1 MIRFILIFI
10 YIGFIPM
17 FAKEIFGIDTIK
29 QYLTNDNPYVYVSL
43 GKKYINEEKLQYALG
58 NYDTKIVAKY
68 EDKEY
73 ARSNAKYYKVGLEKP
88 LVNGVDID
96 LSYRYA
102 EGTQEYNNIKTSE
115 DGEMVLGVKVPVLN
129 VINKIDKR
137 RLDAGLASM
146 NIDETEFKFK
156 DSMRNLYFKIMINYY
171 ELIYAKRIVDISKNL
186 LSKSQLRYDFL
197 QKKVEQGSI
206 PKMDLIEI
214 QQQLINREQIL
225 LSADTQYDNQLTDFL
240 RFLNISQDEFE
251 EMYKLA
257 DSLDLQMY
265 DINYNSAIDTALQN
279 RPDLKFFDNEIK
291 KLNLKQKYNDILKY
305 PSLDVGLYGVYDMK
319 DDYQNNDQMGYKV
332 MLSMN
337 FPIEQT
343 KYSSKNMQNRHSMTL
358 VDASKNRL
366 LIELRNNLQ
375 NIITSL
381 NALRINIENSNK
393 EVVLVEK
400 LQKLEQ
406 RKYELGSS
414 TLFMLNQRE
423 MQVLNTQ
430 KKLLKFK
437 LDYVQLHQRYMREIN
452 LYPL

>member
-343 KYSSKNMQNRHSMTL
+343 
-358 VDASKNRL
+358 
-366 LIELRNNLQ
+366 
-375 NIITSL
+375 
-381 NALRINIENSNK
+381 
-393 EVVLVEK
+393 
-400 LQKLEQ
+400 
-406 RKYELGSS
+406 
-414 TLFMLNQRE
+414 
-423 MQVLNTQ
+423 
-430 KKLLKFK
+430 
-437 LDYVQLHQRYMREIN
+437 
-452 LYPL
+452 

>member
-1 MIRFILIFI
+1 
-10 YIGFIPM
+10 M